1 MMTVLQLIN
10 ARTKIDPA
18 QTPIRSHLVLY
29 RKLHICE
36 FGYTLSANVKYCMD
50 VSVVLCLVSYRLSGS
65 GPGQKL
71 LLKFAEQVLRNN
83 VMKRVEH
90 LDFVEHFESLDRL
103 ARRGAGHRLR
113 NHAPRR
119 STGRARD
126 HRVLD
131 RSTRE
136 KCS

>member
-1 MMTVLQLIN
+1 MLNTVW
-10 ARTKIDPA
+10 
-18 QTPIRSHLVLY
+18 
-29 RKLHICE
+29 
-36 FGYTLSANVKYCMD
+36 TLAWSY
-50 VSVVLCLVSYRLSGS
+50 VLCLVSYRLSGS

-71 LLKFAEQVLRNN
+71 LLEFAEQVLRKT
-83 VMKRVEH
+83 VIKRVEH

-136 KCS
+136 KWS